1 MPKEQTFKTARQDGR
16 RSSFCG
22 ARSQPSVDF
31 GEGHPKTL
39 TINVIDATPCAAFG
53 IAVGRESLGYVR
65 KHSHVARHR
74 VIEL

>member
-16 RSSFCG
+16 RH
-22 ARSQPSVDF
+22 RSAAAEPAERRF
-31 GEGHPKTL
+31 RRGHPKTL